1 MGLTVI
7 AAAVVMLCAPA
18 LPWVHGDPGTTG
30 DPSSLSGWDLVRGV
44 DVWYADGS
52 TAFGADTTCDCP
64 YASPIAGPAF
74 AWANGILVLGFG
86 AAVFV
91 GWPGR
96 MLRASAVGLAGT
108 LVVTIGLFPMSF
120 FAAVQLPEFGVVD
133 AGIGMWLWALANLG
147 ALIAAVVGASVVG
160 LATRME
166 RRSAWCSVAAAPT
179 AAVAAWV
186 AVALVDPALGEGAK
200 IGPAYLWLFA
210 AAIFGGVCVF
220 SAVMALVVRVR
231 TALPAWVVVSSTV
244 SMIAAIVLFM
254 RVLLIQSGAGPY

>member
-1 MGLTVI
+1 M
-7 AAAVVMLCAPA
+7 P
-18 LPWVHGDPGTTG
+18 
-30 DPSSLSGWDLVRGV
+30 
-44 DVWYADGS
+44 
-52 TAFGADTTCDCP
+52 
-64 YASPIAGPAF
+64 
-74 AWANGILVLGFG
+74 VL
-86 AAVFV
+86 
-91 GWPGR
+91 
-96 MLRASAVGLAGT
+96 
-108 LVVTIGLFPMSF
+108 
-120 FAAVQLPEFGVVD
+120 
-133 AGIGMWLWALANLG
+133 
-147 ALIAAVVGASVVG
+147 VGASVVG